1 MDLTRFKADPVLED
15 EGVWTSV
22 DAGTEAS
29 IKIARIGN
37 RRYREAMTRRLK
49 PFRRAL
55 RNGTLD
61 EKVTEKITA
70 EVLAETILLDWKGL
84 TQNGVPLSYSP
95 EAAKEL
101 LCDNRFKD
109 FRDLV
114 VELAG
119 DLELYRQQ
127 DIEDAEKTSS
137 RPQLAARL
145 GRQARVPEHAFR
157 PERGRTSGAAGS
169 AGTVR

>member
-49 PFRRAL
+49 PYRRAL

-84 TQNGVPLSYSP
+84 TQDGVPLTYSP
-95 EAAKEL
+95 DAAKDL

-127 DIEDAEKTSS
+127 DIEDAEKNFEPSSTGSSTGETSS
-137 RPQLAARL
+137 
-145 GRQARVPEHAFR
+145 
-157 PERGRTSGAAGS
+157 SS
-169 AGTVR
+169 